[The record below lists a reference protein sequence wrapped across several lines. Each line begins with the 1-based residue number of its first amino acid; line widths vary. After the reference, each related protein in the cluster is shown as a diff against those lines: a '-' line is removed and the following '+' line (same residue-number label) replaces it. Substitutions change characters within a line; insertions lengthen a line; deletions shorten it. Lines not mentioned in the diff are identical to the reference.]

1 MSITLV
7 ANIFKLDSKRLTAYY
22 KHHLSDFRKREQ
34 ADHSKE
40 CIFFPDN
47 MGEHISLDET
57 SLNNGELYTVLTYK
71 AGHGKKGTLIALVK
85 GTKSEEVCDWL
96 SEKLPE
102 ELRLKVK
109 TITLDMAGSMARIAR
124 RCFPKAKQIIDRFH
138 VQKEFKEALQNLRIQ
153 YRWQAMEDE
162 NRQIRE
168 CKERGEAYHSEVF
181 SNGDTKKQ
189 LLARSRYIL
198 FKNPDDRISTQRQ
211 RAEILFEQYDDLKQ
225 LYYLFV
231 QLGQIYS
238 TSYDKNVAGVKLAW
252 WFNKVE
258 QWGYPQFNTVVKT
271 FVNHYERILN
281 FYDERMTN
289 ASAESFNAKLK
300 QFRATFRGV
309 ADPNFFLFRVAKIF
323 A

>member
-1 MSITLV
+1 MSVTLV
-7 ANIFKLDSKRLTAYY
+7 ADIFKLDSKRLTAYY
-22 KHHLSDFRKREQ
+22 KHHLSDFRKWEQ

-57 SLNNGELYTVLTYK
+57 SLNNGELYTVLTNK
-71 AGHGKKGTLIALVK
+71 AGHGKKGTLIAMVK
-85 GTKSEEVCDWL
+85 GTKSEEVCDRL

-153 YRWQAMEDE
+153 VMEDE
-162 NRQIRE
+162 NRKIRE
-168 CKERGEAYHSEVF
+168 YKERGEAYHSEVF

-198 FKNPDDRISTQRQ
+198 FKNPDDWTSTQRK

-225 LYYLFV
+225 LYYLSV

-238 TSYDKNVAGVKLAW
+238 TSYDKNVAGVKLAL

-309 ADPNFFLFRVAKIF
+309 ADPKFFLFRVAKIF